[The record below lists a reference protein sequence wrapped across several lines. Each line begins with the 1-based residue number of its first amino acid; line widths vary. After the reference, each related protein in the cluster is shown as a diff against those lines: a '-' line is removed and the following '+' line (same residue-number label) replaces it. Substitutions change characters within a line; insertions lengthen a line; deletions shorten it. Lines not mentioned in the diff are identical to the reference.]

1 MTRSR
6 TSSHRIRSSRG
17 PNLAAILITAGVITY
32 VYLNSDPVISGTE
45 PDLHSTVLTPP
56 PRFVLP
62 PAPPQAVRASAQSEI
77 VTDESATAE
86 TEQVASQAAVDPDVL
101 TGRWAMLFSVMLLQ
115 QGCEQ
120 FADID
125 NYSATLYK
133 QERIGGELR
142 DGQTVTVKM
151 RHEPFSVYMKWLT
164 GDRGRQVIYVDGQ
177 NDNRML
183 VQLGGIKG
191 RILGTLTIDPQG
203 SQAMAETRHPIT
215 GAGLLALAE
224 KTVEHRQRDLE
235 RDEGCQCEIHDNQ
248 THNDR
253 SCYVF
258 VTTWDSPEYNDIY
271 RKSVLYIDK
280 ELSMPVCVQNYTWA
294 VDANPET
301 IDEDTLIEFY
311 SYSDINIDAV
321 HADGDFD
328 RTNRDYR
335 MR

>member
-6 TSSHRIRSSRG
+6 NSSPRSRSSRG
-17 PNLAAILITAGVITY
+17 PNLAAILITAGVISY

-45 PDLHSTVLTPP
+45 PDVHSTVLTPP
-56 PRFVLP
+56 PRFALP
-62 PAPPQAVRASAQSEI
+62 PAPPQAVRASDQTEVVTEDSTAAEEAQI
-77 VTDESATAE
+77 
-86 TEQVASQAAVDPDVL
+86 ASQANVDPDVL
-101 TGRWAMLFSVMLLQ
+101 TGRWAMLFSMMLLRE
-115 QGCEQ
+115 GCER
-120 FADID
+120 FDDID
-125 NYSATLYK
+125 DYTATLYK
-133 QERIGGELR
+133 QERLGGELLE
-142 DGQTVTVKM
+142 GQSVSVKM
-151 RHEPFSVYMKWLT
+151 RHEPFSVYMRWLT

-191 RILGTLTIDPQG
+191 RLLGTLTIDPHG

-215 GAGLLALAE
+215 GAGLLALAR
-224 KTVEHRQRDLE
+224 KTLDHRQRDLD
-235 RDEGCQCEIHDNQ
+235 RGTGCQCEIHDNQ
-248 THNDR
+248 MHDER
-253 SCYVF
+253 PCYVF
-258 VTTWDSPEYNDIY
+258 VTSWDSPEYNDIY

-311 SYSDINIDAV
+311 SYTGIEIEQDL
-321 HADGDFD
+321 ADEDFD
-328 RTNRDYR
+328 RTNRSYR